1 MSADCDHLPHSFIA
15 PGPYTRAAT
24 ALHSNLE
31 PLVVVVG
38 ILGIIL
44 DSWPIP
50 LLRGANF
57 HALFGVLLWVA
68 VVARFY
74 RRLCQSPRMLPT
86 DIRAFS
92 RHLSRLVYL
101 LLYVLM
107 FLDLV
112 IGTLR
117 AVPKHTVIGPPEN
130 FQSYLGYG
138 LVALITIHGL
148 AALCRRFVTYESAV
162 SPVVLAQRNGRLT

>member
-1 MSADCDHLPHSFIA
+1 
-15 PGPYTRAAT
+15 
-24 ALHSNLE
+24 LE

-38 ILGIIL
+38 ILAL
-44 DSWPIP
+44 TQDSWPIP
-50 LLRGANF
+50 LLHGADL

-74 RRLCQSPRMLPT
+74 RRLRQSPRMLPT

-107 FLDLV
+107 FIDLL

-117 AVPKHTVIGPPEN
+117 GVLKHTVIGAAED
-130 FQSYLGYG
+130 FQSFLGYG

-148 AALCRRFVTYESAV
+148 AALCRQFVTYESAV
-162 SPVVLAQRNGRLT
+162 SPVVMAQRNGRLT